1 MPHSHWREGEV
12 IGCVMYCMDM
22 YAYSVHV
29 YTHVRVHACMRTC
42 TRTHMHTPRVRAH
55 TDTHTPRACAHTHT
69 HTHTHTQTHAHTLFI
84 YMYTYIYTVH
94 RRLSLWLCLLH
105 TTQGVGDGESCEI
118 YQSGRRSS
126 WERGHAG
133 GTQEWTGTCMYVC
146 IPIEWDV
153 AGDLL

>member
-1 MPHSHWREGEV
+1 MHTVYMCTHT
-12 IGCVMYCMDM
+12 CACM
-22 YAYSVHV
+22 
-29 YTHVRVHACMRTC
+29 HACAHAHAH
-42 TRTHMHTPRVRAH
+42 TRTHHACAHTQTRTHHLRAH
-55 TDTHTPRACAHTHT
+55 THTRTHT
-69 HTHTHTQTHAHTLFI
+69 HTHTHTLFI